1 MSKRILIIQA
11 HPDTSRLHLAHSLAA
26 AYVKGAE
33 GAGHVVRQVVLATL
47 DFPLLRSQQQWEEG
61 SVPASLKSAPA
72 YRSWLCAVGARPA
85 RRNVQAGTRIRS
97 RHQQRFVVAQRE
109 LGRRVPGPAASGD
122 ERDRA

>member
-1 MSKRILIIQA
+1 MTKRILIIQA

-47 DFPLLRSQQQWEEG
+47 DFPLLRSQQEWEEG

-72 YRSWLCAVGARPA
+72 YRSWLCAVGA
-85 RRNVQAGTRIRS
+85 
-97 RHQQRFVVAQRE
+97 
-109 LGRRVPGPAASGD
+109 AASPQ
-122 ERDRA
+122 ERAGRDAHPQSTSTTLRCRPT